1 MIGRCAAVA
10 LPCRPFTDHQ
20 ETASMYAILRGAS
33 GRRHEVDF
41 GDDPVTIDVAMS
53 PTTVQVTMAAADPG
67 DLARSRFVT
76 VALPRAAVA
85 TAMAAAAARPMAHD
99 EPGLRLV
106 GKD

>member
-1 MIGRCAAVA
+1 M
-10 LPCRPFTDHQ
+10 F
-20 ETASMYAILRGAS
+20 AILQGAS

-67 DLARSRFVT
+67 DPARSRFVT
-76 VALPRAAVA
+76 VALPRDALA

-99 EPGLRLV
+99 EPGLQLV